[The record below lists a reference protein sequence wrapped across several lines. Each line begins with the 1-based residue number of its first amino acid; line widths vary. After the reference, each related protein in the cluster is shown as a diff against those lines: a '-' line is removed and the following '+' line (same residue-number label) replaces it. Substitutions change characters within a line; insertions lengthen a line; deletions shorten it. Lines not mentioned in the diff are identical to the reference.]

1 MQHSRAMED
10 LRAQHEEQ
18 IEDLKHQF
26 EQQLE
31 EEREAMALKTG
42 SLQVKF
48 SSN

>member
-18 IEDLKHQF
+18 IEDLKYQF

-31 EEREAMALKTG
+31 EERETMALKNG
-42 SLQVKF
+42 NLQVKF